1 MSLQDVAPRLMQPR
15 NQDQFVPHF
24 HSQQCFRESRF
35 NLEPCV
41 RRAFRSLPLRVFTA
55 FNCRSN
61 EANRLHCL
69 KSSSCPTLFTLPA
82 TQLPANAPTLTIR
95 GNGEETSDD
104 PRSPRKLL
112 RYLWLGTATYG
123 LAKRR
128 GRRDNRTCREL
139 RHRAASRT
147 SISKRP
153 LAASDRAW
161 R

>member
-1 MSLQDVAPRLMQPR
+1 MSLIPVAPFLPPFKTGKIQK
-15 NQDQFVPHF
+15 NT
-24 HSQQCFRESRF
+24 
-35 NLEPCV
+35 L
-41 RRAFRSLPLRVFTA
+41 RA
-55 FNCRSN
+55 
-61 EANRLHCL
+61 
-69 KSSSCPTLFTLPA
+69 
-82 TQLPANAPTLTIR
+82 QLPAKRSDADYQG

-112 RYLWLGTATYG
+112 RYLWLGTATHG